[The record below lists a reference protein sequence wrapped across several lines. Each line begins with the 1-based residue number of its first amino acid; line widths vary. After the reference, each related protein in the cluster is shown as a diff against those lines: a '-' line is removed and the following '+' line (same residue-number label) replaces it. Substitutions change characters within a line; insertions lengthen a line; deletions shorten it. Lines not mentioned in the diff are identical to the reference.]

1 MPQIL
6 NKSCLSPHDQQ
17 VLESI
22 FNPLELTSSL
32 APEHINA
39 DSTEVLVDADDYEY
53 PREIVEKSKA
63 LEIEAVKRIEENHL
77 DPMALGK
84 FAEALALTPKR
95 ASIYN
100 NRAQALRL
108 AGKDQEAFE
117 DLNKA
122 IEYGCTQL
130 KTKCHAYCQRGVLFR
145 KMEKLDEARRDFEE
159 AAKLGSKFAKTQ
171 LVEIN
176 PFAALCNQMLRQA
189 FDQLK

>member
-1 MPQIL
+1 MSQVIT
-6 NKSCLSPHDQQ
+6 KSCLSAHDQQ
-17 VLESI
+17 VLESV

-39 DSTEVLVDADDYEY
+39 DSTEILVDADDYDY
-53 PREIVEKSKA
+53 PEDIVNKSKT
-63 LEIEAVKRIEENHL
+63 LEIEAVKLIEENHL
-77 DPMALGK
+77 DTAALEK
-84 FAEALALTPKR
+84 FAEALKLTPKR

-108 AGKDQEAFE
+108 AGKDEDAFD
-117 DLNKA
+117 DLDKA
-122 IEYGCTQL
+122 IEYGATQL
-130 KTKCHAYCQRGVLFR
+130 KTKCHAYCQRGVLYR
-145 KMEKLDEARRDFEE
+145 KKEKLDEARRDFEE